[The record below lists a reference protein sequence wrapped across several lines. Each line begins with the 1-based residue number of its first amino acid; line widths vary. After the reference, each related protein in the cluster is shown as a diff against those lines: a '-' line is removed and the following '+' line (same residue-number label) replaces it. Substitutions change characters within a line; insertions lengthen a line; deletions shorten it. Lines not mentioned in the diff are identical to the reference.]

1 MVKRVL
7 KPELRKTIL
16 AYDIFEKWGLDA
28 IGPLPIT
35 GKRNVY
41 ILTAVDY
48 LSHWA
53 EAKAVRQITS
63 KEMGKFVYEHICCKF
78 GVPLELLSTDRGPCF
93 RGEMVDYL

>member
-1 MVKRVL
+1 MKIMLHKILQEGYVWPSIQRDVNHWCKSCQSCQRMGKRVL

-16 AYDIFEKWGLDA
+16 AYDVFEKWGLDT

-48 LSHWA
+48 LSCWV
-53 EAKAVRQITS
+53 EAKAVR
-63 KEMGKFVYEHICCKF
+63 
-78 GVPLELLSTDRGPCF
+78 
-93 RGEMVDYL
+93 